1 MQFGILFTSQ
11 PNPDEEPYP
20 HRATHARVTEHVL
33 LAEQAGFDVA
43 WIAEHHFNTQYGI
56 MPDCYAYLAYL
67 ARATSRIRLGAGVVV
82 IPAYNPVRAVENA
95 AFCDVLCDGRL
106 ELGLGS
112 GYRPYE
118 FAGLGVTFEDRRER
132 QEEAIDLMLELFHT
146 GRANSKG
153 RYFDVTIGPEHEVL
167 PHSIQRPHPPLWL
180 GVNSEQSAMYAA
192 RRGFGMMMTSL
203 PTVSELGSRTRAYR
217 EGLADTKSRFR
228 ANPAIGRTGCVR
240 WVYVAETD
248 AKARAESEPGLMR
261 QLAHF
266 SGGIHP
272 TGKKVEAEDF
282 NYDRLLG
289 NTILH
294 GSPRTVIEM
303 LERLENEGGMDSL
316 LIQTAPYYGSERTKR
331 MLELFAAEVISHFRR
346 KAKSPSYAECGAVVD
361 GLAR

>member
-146 GRANSKG
+146 GRANRKG

-180 GVNSEQSAMYAA
+180 GVNSEAVGRCMPHDADSA
-192 RRGFGMMMTSL
+192 
-203 PTVSELGSRTRAYR
+203 
-217 EGLADTKSRFR
+217 
-228 ANPAIGRTGCVR
+228 
-240 WVYVAETD
+240 
-248 AKARAESEPGLMR
+248 
-261 QLAHF
+261 
-266 SGGIHP
+266 
-272 TGKKVEAEDF
+272 
-282 NYDRLLG
+282 
-289 NTILH
+289 
-294 GSPRTVIEM
+294 
-303 LERLENEGGMDSL
+303 
-316 LIQTAPYYGSERTKR
+316 
-331 MLELFAAEVISHFRR
+331 
-346 KAKSPSYAECGAVVD
+346 
-361 GLAR
+361 

>member
-1 MQFGILFTSQ
+1 VEFGILFTSQ

-33 LAEQAGFDVA
+33 LAEQAGYDVA

-146 GRANSKG
+146 GRANRKG
-153 RYFDVTIGPEHEVL
+153 SYFDVTIGPEHEVL

-203 PTVSELGSRTRAYR
+203 PTVSELGLRTRAYR
-217 EGLADTKSRFR
+217 EGLAETEPRFR

-294 GSPRTVIEM
+294 GSPSTMIEM
-303 LERLENEGGMDSL
+303 LERLEDKGGMDSL

-331 MLELFAAEVISHFRR
+331 MLQLFAAEVIPHFRR
-346 KAKSPSYAECGAVVD
+346 KAQSTRHAERGAVVE
-361 GLAR
+361 GWVR